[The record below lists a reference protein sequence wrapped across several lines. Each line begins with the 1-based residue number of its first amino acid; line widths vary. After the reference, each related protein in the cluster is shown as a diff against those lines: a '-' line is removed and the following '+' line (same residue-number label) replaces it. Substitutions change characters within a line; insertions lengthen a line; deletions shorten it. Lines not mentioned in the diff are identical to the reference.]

1 MTDHNARQAGLTE
14 IREAISVLVSEARS
28 LAYVLA
34 KGYETDKAERRFN
47 EAQARVDT
55 ILAAHSADARNGEG
69 VASSKIR
76 RFDKDM
82 DGSMDEFEDGRWVR
96 YEDVA
101 ALLAAPAPTEAEIEA
116 QDKSIAD
123 AATMKLMFI
132 NVMAA
137 FATGRNLE
145 AQLQATY
152 DWCERSGM
160 VKKYSTMER
169 AAAPAPAAQADER
182 VALGKWSEECKNW
195 GHPAT
200 PEARAAFIDGYRARQ
215 QSATP
220 PECTCP
226 SGNGSLRHPC
236 PVHPKESK

>member
-1 MTDHNARQAGLTE
+1 LCDAFTAGARYAE
-14 IREAISVLVSEARS
+14 S
-28 LAYVLA
+28 L
-34 KGYETDKAERRFN
+34 
-47 EAQARVDT
+47 
-55 ILAAHSADARNGEG
+55 LAAHSADARNGEG

-101 ALLAAPAPTEAEIEA
+101 ALLAAPAPTVDEIEA

-145 AQLQATY
+145 AQLHAAY

-169 AAAPAPAAQADER
+169 AASAPAPAAQADER
-182 VALGKWSEECKNW
+182 KHYTGGCFVRYVHLPSGAGFEHVEGDTWRV
-195 GHPAT
+195 T
-200 PEARAAFIDGYRARQ
+200 V
-215 QSATP
+215 ATP